1 MNGTVRAAQAADVP
15 AMADLAE
22 RRRVEYQ
29 RFQPTF
35 WRKAADSRARQ
46 LPYFERLVGS
56 EDHIALVYERAG
68 AIAGF
73 ILGALIPAPPV
84 YDPGGPTCLVDDFT
98 VAAAE
103 SWELVGSAL
112 LRAVRQRLQAVFE
125 HAKRSAEKAD
135 YDYAHD
141 LYSQVEVERAM
152 GVATEGL
159 SKFPDSALLKI
170 ELGNTGPSHIRCVE
184 SKDDRIVREHQP
196 GG

>member
-103 SWELVGSAL
+103 SWELVGSAP
-112 LRAVRQRLQAVFE
+112 LRAARQEARRRGAVQLVVVC
-125 HAKRSAEKAD
+125 
-135 YDYAHD
+135 AHLD
-141 LYSQVEVERAM
+141 RPKRAM
-152 GVATEGL
+152 LRSSGFSIASEWYVG
-159 SKFPDSALLKI
+159 D
-170 ELGNTGPSHIRCVE
+170 V
-184 SKDDRIVREHQP
+184 
-196 GG
+196 